1 MAEKNNKSHCKDA
14 KCHDCK
20 CDEPKKANEPQVN
33 YLEMA
38 QRIKAEFENYK
49 KRNADIAADSY
60 RNGVMTT
67 VKKLL
72 PVIDSFKQAKSQI
85 TDASV
90 ITGLD
95 LVLTQMLSA
104 LKELGITKIECVG
117 QAFDPNLHN
126 AVLVGNDPEQP
137 DGVVLEE
144 YQEGFALGD
153 KVIRHS
159 VVKIN
164 KLS

>member
-1 MAEKNNKSHCKDA
+1 MASKDKDKKVHQCEDEVCK
-14 KCHDCK
+14 CNHDCE
-20 CDEPKKANEPQVN
+20 CEQDHN

-49 KRNADIAADSY
+49 KRNAEISQDSY
-60 RNGVMTT
+60 RNGIMTT

-85 TDASV
+85 TDESV

-95 LVLTQMLSA
+95 LVLSQMLSA
-104 LKELGITKIECVG
+104 LKDLGITKIECVG
-117 QAFDPNLHN
+117 LPFDPNFHN
-126 AVLVGNDPEQP
+126 AVLVGKDENLAED
-137 DGVVLEE
+137 VVLEE
-144 YQEGFALGD
+144 YQEGFVMGD

-164 KLS
+164 KL